1 MKIESLREPS
11 VRGGRYTVTLD
22 DGKKLR
28 LEKAVVADFGLY
40 VGRELDEDELRRIR
54 ESNAKASARARAVR
68 IISATSVSQ
77 KELRRRLIEKGE
89 REDDADEAVQWL
101 SDLNLLDDRQTAR
114 QLAQAAARKGY
125 GKARIRQILYQK
137 GVDRELWE
145 EAMED
150 LPEPDDAIDRFL
162 ASRFKG
168 RVPDEK
174 ETKRA
179 VDALLRRGH
188 SWSDIRPAIARYTDA
203 LNDCMEED

>member
-1 MKIESLREPS
+1 MRIESLREPT

-28 LEKAVVADFGLY
+28 LEKSVVADFGLF
-40 VGRELDEDELRRIR
+40 VGRELEEDDLRRIR
-54 ESNAKASARARAVR
+54 ESNAKASAKARAVR
-68 IISATSVSQ
+68 IVSATAVSQ

-89 REDDADEAVQWL
+89 READADEAVQWL
-101 SDLNLLDDRQTAR
+101 SDLNLLDDRQTAK

-137 GVDRELWE
+137 GVDRELWD
-145 EAMED
+145 EAMEE

-168 RVPDEK
+168 QKPDEK
-174 ETKRA
+174 ETRRA

-188 SWSDIRPAIARYTDA
+188 RWSDIKPAIARYTDA
-203 LNDCMEED
+203 LDDCMEDD

>member
-1 MKIESLREPS
+1 M
-11 VRGGRYTVTLD
+11 RGGRYTVTLD
-22 DGKKLR
+22 DGRKLR
-28 LEKAVVADFGLY
+28 LEKSVIADFGLFS
-40 VGRELDEDELRRIR
+40 GRELEEEELQRIR
-54 ESNAKASARARAVR
+54 QANAKASAKARAVR
-68 IISATSVSQ
+68 IISATSVSK
-77 KELRRRLIEKGE
+77 KELERRLIQKGE
-89 REDDADEAVQWL
+89 TPELATEAVQWL
-101 SDLNLLDDRQTAR
+101 SDLKLLDDRQTAR

-137 GVDRELWE
+137 GVDRELWD

-168 RVPDEK
+168 QKPDER

-203 LNDCMEED
+203 LDDCMEED

>member
-1 MKIESLREPS
+1 MRIESLREPS

-28 LEKAVVADFGLY
+28 LEKAVVADFGLFA
-40 VGRELDEDELRRIR
+40 GRELDEGELQRIR
-54 ESNAKASARARAVR
+54 EANAKASAKARAVR
-68 IISATSVSQ
+68 IVSATAVSQ
-77 KELRRRLIEKGE
+77 KELRRRLLAKGE
-89 REDDADEAVQWL
+89 QEEDADAAVQWL
-101 SDLNLLDDRQTAR
+101 ADLNLLDDRQTAR
-114 QLAQAAARKGY
+114 QLVQAAARKGY

-145 EAMED
+145 EAMEE

-162 ASRFKG
+162 AARFKG
-168 RVPDEK
+168 RKPDEK
-174 ETKRA
+174 ETRRA

-203 LNDCMEED
+203 LSDCMEED

>member
-1 MKIESLREPS
+1 MRIESLRDPS

-22 DGKKLR
+22 DGRKLR
-28 LEKAVVADFGLY
+28 LEKSVIADFGLFS
-40 VGRELDEDELRRIR
+40 GRELEEEELQRIR
-54 ESNAKASARARAVR
+54 QSNAKASAKARAVR
-68 IISATSVSQ
+68 IISATSVSK
-77 KELRRRLIEKGE
+77 KELERRLIQKGE
-89 REDDADEAVQWL
+89 APELATEAVQWL

-114 QLAQAAARKGY
+114 QLAQSAARKGY

-137 GVDRELWE
+137 GVDRELWD

-168 RVPDEK
+168 QKPDER

-188 SWSDIRPAIARYTDA
+188 SWSDIRPAIARYNDA
-203 LNDCMEED
+203 LDDCMEED

>member
-40 VGRELDEDELRRIR
+40 VGRELDEEELRRIR

-89 REDDADEAVQWL
+89 RVDDADEAVQWL

-168 RVPDEK
+168 QKPDEK